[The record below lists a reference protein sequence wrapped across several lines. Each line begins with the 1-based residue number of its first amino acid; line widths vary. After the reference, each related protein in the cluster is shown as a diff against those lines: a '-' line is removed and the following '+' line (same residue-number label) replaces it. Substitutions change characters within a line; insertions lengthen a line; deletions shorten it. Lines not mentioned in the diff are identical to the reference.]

1 MAEALAPRKGLKSSV
16 GAPPPIY
23 DSAHELFFRYVE
35 MNFYSCMDNGARR
48 QSHVYPNPPIQVP
61 ADDGDDDTERL
72 RKLIDD
78 IKSGKVKTT
87 YYTLDEYMR
96 HLDKIWGG

>member
-1 MAEALAPRKGLKSSV
+1 
-16 GAPPPIY
+16 
-23 DSAHELFFRYVE
+23 
-35 MNFYSCMDNGARR
+35 MNFYSCVDNGAQR

-61 ADDGDDDTERL
+61 AGDGDDDTERL
-72 RKLIDD
+72 RKLVDD

-87 YYTLDEYMR
+87 YYTLDEYVR